1 MIKSFR
7 CTDTE
12 KLFHGERVKRF
23 QSIESVA
30 RRKLEMVAAAKRLD
44 DLRSPPANQREALKR
59 DRLGQYSIRVND
71 QFRVCFRWSDGA
83 EDVEIVD
90 YH

>member
-1 MIKSFR
+1 M
-7 CTDTE
+7 
-12 KLFHGERVKRF
+12 
-23 QSIESVA
+23 A

-44 DLRSPPANQREALKR
+44 DLRSPPANRLETLKR